1 MPKFFIL
8 RLDNVEL
15 GSGNVE
21 GVGVGGE
28 ADESLLAAVGA
39 RYCQTELSQ
48 RLRFGLPDQGVDL
61 DGVNVVELLEGLLDL
76 ALVGLGVDDEDKGV
90 VLLNLL
96 HGALGVERVDDDLA
110 GIEARLGWNRLARVL
125 RRTRERE
132 GLWEVE
138 GRALADLG
146 NLVRVDLL

>member
-1 MPKFFIL
+1 M

-76 ALVGLGVDDEDKGV
+76 ALVGLGVDDENEGV

-96 HGALGVERVDDDLA
+96 HGALGVERVDDDLG
-110 GIEARLGWNRLARVL
+110 GIEAGLVGDALARILGRARQLERLGL
-125 RRTRERE
+125 
-132 GLWEVE
+132 VE
-138 GRALADLG
+138 GGAKANLAD
-146 NLVRVDLL
+146 LVRVDL